1 MKKRIS
7 KQKYYKNLDLL
18 RLLSCIAILLYH
30 LNILKGGYL
39 AVCTFFVLTSY
50 LSCLSEF
57 KKDKFSIKDYYL
69 KRIVKLYIPLII
81 VVFSSLAVISLF
93 PNISWFNLKP
103 ETTSVL
109 LGYNNFWQ
117 LNANLDYFA
126 RHINSP
132 FIHLWYIAILLQF
145 DLVFPLIFVPLRK
158 LGDKVSKSIPCIITA
173 LATTISTIYF
183 YRMSLTQNMMVTY
196 YDTFTRLFSLLFGL
210 TLAFFHN
217 YYKSL
222 LPNKFKESPYKNI
235 IFTFYLILLSILFV
249 LIDSKSPYFALS
261 MVITTILTCRI
272 IDYATTTSTN
282 SLNLVEK
289 VVKSLSDISYE
300 IYLTQYPIIFLFQYI
315 KLQPLYKL
323 AAIILVT
330 IITSYIIH
338 FALKK
343 TKRFKVFKY
352 LLLTSV
358 LIVSI
363 YGAYQYYLAK
373 DHTLEMKKLKEQLA
387 QNEQMIKESKEKYAT
402 QLKQEQ
408 EDWTKQLE
416 NLEECESK
424 LNEVVSNLPI
434 VGVGDSVMLGAIS
447 NLQSQFPNGYF
458 DAKVSRTAWKVAP
471 ILKDLTEKNMLGN
484 PIVLNL
490 GANGDCSKSCK
501 EEIMQIADKRQV
513 FWLNTTNNE
522 TANNNLY
529 NISKEYSN
537 LHLIDWSSISSG
549 HSEYFYA
556 DGIHLTP
563 TGRVAYTKAIYDAIY
578 QEYLNEYN
586 EKKKAIIS
594 EHEEQ
599 EKNKISFYGN
609 TLLLNSFEY
618 IEKDFT
624 TAAFIINKDYTYKS
638 LKSEIEQALKNNA
651 ITNKIVLAFDN
662 TTNIKTTEYE
672 ELLKLCKDKELYI
685 VATNT
690 TVTNLSKKNYSNL
703 VVLDF
708 TKELKKHPEYFMAD
722 GKHLSDKGNKALSKL
737 LKENIKQND
746 VSN

>member
-7 KQKYYKNLDLL
+7 NQKYYKNLDLL
-18 RLLSCIAILLYH
+18 RLLSCIAIFLYH

-50 LSCLSEF
+50 LSCKSEF
-57 KKDKFSIKDYYL
+57 KKTKFSLKDYYL

-158 LGDKVSKSIPCIITA
+158 LGDKVSKSIPCIITI
-173 LATTISTIYF
+173 LATTVSTIYF
-183 YRMSLTQNMMVTY
+183 YKMSLTQNMMVTY
-196 YDTFTRLFSLLFGL
+196 YGTFTRLFSLLFGI
-210 TLAFFHN
+210 TLAFFHH

-222 LPNKFKESPYKNI
+222 LPEKFKESPYKNL
-235 IFTFYLILLSILFV
+235 IFSFYLILLSVLFI

-261 MVITTILTCRI
+261 MIVTTILTCRV
-272 IDYATTTSTN
+272 IDYATITSTN
-282 SLNLVEK
+282 NLNQVEK
-289 VVKSLSDISYE
+289 IIKSLSDISYE
-300 IYLTQYPIIFLFQYI
+300 IYLTQYPIIFIFQYI
-315 KLQPLYKL
+315 KIQPQYTL
-323 AAIILVT
+323 AT
-330 IITSYIIH
+330 IIIITILTSYIIH
-338 FALKK
+338 FALMK
-343 TKRFKVFKY
+343 TKKYKVFKY

-358 LIVSI
+358 LIVSF
-363 YGAYQYYLAK
+363 YGAYQYYLSK

-387 QNEQMIKESKEKYAT
+387 QNEQMVKESKEKYAT

-416 NLEECESK
+416 NLEADQNK
-424 LNEVVSNLPI
+424 LNEVVSNLLI

-471 ILKDLTEKNMLGN
+471 ILKDLSEKNMLGN
-484 PIVLNL
+484 PIILNL

-501 EEIMQIADKRQV
+501 MEIMQIANNRQV

-556 DGIHLTP
+556 DGIHLTV

-586 EKKKAIIS
+586 EKKNTIIS
-594 EHEEQ
+594 EHEQ
-599 EKNKISFYGN
+599 QQKNKISFYGN

-618 IEKDFT
+618 IEKYFS
-624 TAAFIINKDYTYKS
+624 TAAFIINKDFTYKS
-638 LKSEIEQALKNNA
+638 LRDEIDQSLKNNTL
-651 ITNKIVLAFDN
+651 TNKIVLAFDN
-662 TTNIKTTEYE
+662 TPNIKTTEYE
-672 ELLKLCKDKELYI
+672 ELLELCKNNEVYI

-690 TVTNLSKKNYSNL
+690 SITNLSKKNYTNL

-708 TKELKKHPEYFMAD
+708 TKELNKHPEYFMAD
-722 GKHLSDKGNKALSKL
+722 GKHLSDKGNKALSKF

-746 VSN
+746 ISD